1 MISKPLIVK
10 ELKDIFREKTLLSMM
25 LIPLVVFS
33 FMLPIIVVFN
43 LDTVKEFSNIFI
55 GKDIRH
61 IGIYMSSVLLII
73 PIMISNTFCAY
84 SIIGEKEKNT
94 FESLFCTPL
103 SIKEIINSKI
113 FACIMISS
121 VITIISFLTYSLVL
135 NISSFVFLNENNL
148 FIIPIDLFVLAIL
161 LIFTS
166 SILVTIF
173 AYKFNTAKGAQQL
186 GIILVVPLAVTLFN
200 INLIDNRY
208 IIIVLICL
216 LFCVNLILLRYIYK
230 TFNYENIL
238 IN

>member
-1 MISKPLIVK
+1 MISKPLIIK
-10 ELKDIFREKTLLSMM
+10 EFKDIFREKTLLSMM

-33 FMLPIIVVFN
+33 FMLPIVVVCNF
-43 LDTVKEFSNIFI
+43 DTVKEFSNLFI
-55 GKDIRH
+55 DKDIRY

-113 FACIMISS
+113 FACITIST

-135 NISSFVFLNENNL
+135 NISYFVFFNEHIL
-148 FIIPIDLFVLAIL
+148 FIIPIDLCVLAIL

-208 IIIVLICL
+208 IVIVLICL

-230 TFNYENIL
+230 IFNYENIL